1 MSKIALIGKKL
12 GMTNLF
18 INNKS
23 VPVTLIEVLPNNV
36 VEVRNYGNKYG
47 LILAGNEEIKDK
59 KINKPQRSDVAKKD
73 IICRRV
79 VKEFSFNDSINFAP
93 NTKMEIGDYLLNTL
107 IDVRAKTIGKGFQ
120 GAMKRWGFGGLPAS
134 HGVSVTHRSLGS
146 TGNRTLPG
154 RVFKGKKMAGHMGN
168 VNVCVQNLKVCA
180 VDKENNIIAVHG
192 SIPGKKNNVVYIT
205 SSIKK
210 NISSDKQLL
219 SKVVSNAK
227 KTIKNYSP
235 QKTINRFYNL
245 LTE

>member
-18 INNKS
+18 IDNQS
-23 VPVTLIEVLPNNV
+23 VPVTLIEVLPNDV
-36 VEVRNYGNKYG
+36 VEVRNYGNKCG
-47 LILAGNEEIKDK
+47 LVLAGNEEIQDK
-59 KINKPQRSDVAKKD
+59 KINKPQRSDIAKKG
-73 IICRRV
+73 ITCRST
-79 VKEFSFNDSINFAP
+79 VKEFAFSNNINFAP

-107 IDVRAKTIGKGFQ
+107 VDVRAKTIGKGFQ

-134 HGVSVTHRSLGS
+134 HGVSLTHRSLGS

-168 VNVCVQNLKVCA
+168 VNICVQNLKVCV
-180 VDKENNIIAVHG
+180 VDKDNNIIAVRG

-210 NISSDKQLL
+210 NISNDNIVNGL
-219 SKVVSNAK
+219 AC
-227 KTIKNYSP
+227 
-235 QKTINRFYNL
+235 
-245 LTE
+245 EC

>member
-18 INNKS
+18 IDNKS

-59 KINKPQRSDVAKKD
+59 KINKPQRSDIARKD

-134 HGVSVTHRSLGS
+134 HGVSLTHR
-146 TGNRTLPG
+146 RTYG
-154 RVFKGKKMAGHMGN
+154 
-168 VNVCVQNLKVCA
+168 
-180 VDKENNIIAVHG
+180 
-192 SIPGKKNNVVYIT
+192 
-205 SSIKK
+205 
-210 NISSDKQLL
+210 
-219 SKVVSNAK
+219 
-227 KTIKNYSP
+227 
-235 QKTINRFYNL
+235 
-245 LTE
+245 